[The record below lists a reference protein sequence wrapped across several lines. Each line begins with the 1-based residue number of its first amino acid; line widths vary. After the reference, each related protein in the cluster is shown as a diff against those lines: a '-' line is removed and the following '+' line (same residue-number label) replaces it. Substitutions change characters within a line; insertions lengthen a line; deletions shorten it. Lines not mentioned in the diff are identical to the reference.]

1 MYYLL
6 LKNQQT
12 HTKEQAM
19 EQVNFGEKIRTLRE
33 AKGISQRQL
42 AMQLDITPTYM
53 SKIERG
59 EFQPPSEEV
68 IKKMAKF
75 LNYDSDLLLSL
86 ADKVDSELL
95 KIIKGDPEKYCAL
108 LRKRV

>member
-1 MYYLL
+1 
-6 LKNQQT
+6 
-12 HTKEQAM
+12 M
-19 EQVNFGEKIRTLRE
+19 EQVNFGEKIRILRE

-68 IKKMAKF
+68 IKKW
-75 LNYDSDLLLSL
+75 LSF
-86 ADKVDSELL
+86 
-95 KIIKGDPEKYCAL
+95 
-108 LRKRV
+108 